1 MYAVRHESLQD
12 AIVRIDS
19 KAIYAQTM
27 ATLGRFGIL
36 ENCTRDEESQS
47 AFESTDIYS
56 AGSTMSWTMWEKLA
70 CGASLSCHCRD
81 LPQRNKS
88 HWDLLW
94 MAERQLILK
103 AQARTIADSLA
114 GLLGHGACVYCQ
126 QPPARSA

>member
-56 AGSTMSWTMWEKLA
+56 AGSTNVLDHVGEARVRGKPVMP
-70 CGASLSCHCRD
+70 LS
-81 LPQRNKS
+81 
-88 HWDLLW
+88 
-94 MAERQLILK
+94 
-103 AQARTIADSLA
+103 
-114 GLLGHGACVYCQ
+114 
-126 QPPARSA
+126 